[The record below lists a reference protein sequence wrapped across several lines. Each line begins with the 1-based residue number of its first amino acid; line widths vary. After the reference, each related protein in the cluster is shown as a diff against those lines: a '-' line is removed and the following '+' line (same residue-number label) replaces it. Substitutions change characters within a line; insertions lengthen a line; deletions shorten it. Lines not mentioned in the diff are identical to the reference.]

1 MIVDIIKAAFS
12 IISIIPGISNIFEK
26 WSKSYPI
33 EMVSKT
39 IVSLAKSITGTNTIN
54 GSINKLNDNKELQNK
69 LQELIMK
76 NEYEIE
82 LSIINDKQNARM
94 RDIEYNKNNR
104 RNTRADIMVLL
115 AALGLIFCLV
125 IIVHY
130 KNISGEVI
138 GIISTMAGIFGSCL
152 KDAYSFEFGSSRG
165 SKEKDLTVASIL
177 SKIKK

>member
-12 IISIIPGISNIFEK
+12 IISIIPGISSIFDK
-26 WSKSYPI
+26 WIKSYSI
-33 EMVSKT
+33 ESVSKV
-39 IVSLAKSITGTNTIN
+39 IVSLAKSITGSNTIN
-54 GSINKLNDNKELQNK
+54 GSINKLNNNNDLQIK

-94 RDIEYNKNNR
+94 RDIEYIKHNG
-104 RNTRADIMVLL
+104 RNTRADIMVVS
-115 AALGLIFCLV
+115 AALGLISCLL
-125 IIVHY
+125 IIIY
-130 KNISGEVI
+130 CKNIQGEII